1 MGDICPSTFCPR
13 ATLFILFRILVP
25 DRLTMTVSELE
36 LRDWIQPTQNLEKKK
51 NSHRNLKWKQRN
63 VAVGEWRLTEQTEV
77 IDHDN
82 MWWLWA
88 SAA

>member
-25 DRLTMTVSELE
+25 GRLTMTVSELE

-51 NSHRNLKWKQRN
+51 KFSQKFKMKTAQCSSGR
-63 VAVGEWRLTEQTEV
+63 VEEWRLTEQTEV

-82 MWWLWA
+82 M
-88 SAA
+88 

>member
-25 DRLTMTVSELE
+25 GRLTMTVSELE

-51 NSHRNLKWKQRN
+51 I
-63 VAVGEWRLTEQTEV
+63 LTE
-77 IDHDN
+77 I
-82 MWWLWA
+82 
-88 SAA
+88 